1 MNVNYLI
8 LTFLCNVLHVLCYT
22 NNTANLTDN
31 NDLWLTIVRNC
42 EDQPSP
48 ECLKNSIHDYLK
60 NTLDYQGDVKV
71 MDFLKFTKNALNYET
86 LNDNMNVSNDV
97 RKSVNTGTMDD
108 ESPLE
113 EISRS
118 LKDDTRKFLMTH
130 DLEVQLPQ
138 TFFLGSALKI
148 SPRSIDS
155 TGLEV
160 KFEVKPKI
168 LSNTDGEGRTI
179 KIISK

>member
-1 MNVNYLI
+1 MYVNYII
-8 LTFLCNVLHVLCYT
+8 LTFLCNVLHVWCYT
-22 NNTANLTDN
+22 NNTANFTDN
-31 NDLWLTIVRNC
+31 NNLWLTIVRNC
-42 EDQPSP
+42 EDRPSP

-60 NTLDYQGDVKV
+60 DTLDDRGDVKFT
-71 MDFLKFTKNALNYET
+71 DFLTFTKNTLNYE
-86 LNDNMNVSNDV
+86 DMNHNTGVSNDIQSSAKAEV
-97 RKSVNTGTMDD
+97 VDD

-130 DLEVQLPQ
+130 DLKVQLPE

-148 SPRSIDS
+148 SPRNLDS

-160 KFEVKPKI
+160 KFEVIPKPIHSK
-168 LSNTDGEGRTI
+168 DGEGRTI